1 MLALAFIKQRVI
13 LLIDYGRDL
22 VARDETR
29 MSDYEREIID
39 FGVGKYTIGLT
50 VFVTK
55 SATTNANNLDG
66 R

>member
-29 MSDYEREIID
+29 TSDYEREIID
-39 FGVGKYTIGLT
+39 FGVRKYTDRINGIGD
-50 VFVTK
+50 K
-55 SATTNANNLDG
+55 ERDNE
-66 R
+66 RE